1 MPIFFHSYKKF
12 FNLLQG
18 LNIFTTDVWDF
29 WQFYGEILVL
39 WVQKRANKNEVKEK
53 KVKVVRTVK
62 KEKVVRKYKEK
73 EKVIKR

>member
-1 MPIFFHSYKKF
+1 
-12 FNLLQG
+12 
-18 LNIFTTDVWDF
+18 
-29 WQFYGEILVL
+29 L